1 MVTHGYFNSKKTKL
15 PARTKTFPA
24 PSPDVPTLQAQAQ
37 QVRNAR
43 PICWTNYQLRS
54 SAAEVDVQLRPLSR
68 EESLRRSASAV
79 SFFKVG
85 QLGMAKSG
93 PLDPVSCVPGAVL

>member
-1 MVTHGYFNSKKTKL
+1 MATSKKTKL
-15 PARTKTFPA
+15 FARTKTFPLL
-24 PSPDVPTLQAQAQ
+24 SLGQHFTQAQ
-37 QVRNAR
+37 QVQNAR
-43 PICWTNYQLRS
+43 PTCWTNYQLRS

-85 QLGMAKSG
+85 QLGIAKSG
-93 PLDPVSCVPGAVL
+93 PLVVFQEPFCGNRKFFDM